1 MLAPH
6 TALAGGNYRIQRH
19 LDSGS
24 MADVYLATDTRRMV
38 DVAIKVLRPDLALD
52 TYFEKYFRREATVL
66 QKLQHPNIVR
76 YYELVR
82 EKQMLFLV
90 IEYIVGP
97 TLQQYLFRRK
107 LLPMADAFYI
117 ATALATALDFAHR
130 HHIIHR
136 DIKPSN
142 VLLADNGKVMLNDFG
157 VARDGG
163 GTTVTGVV
171 GTIAY
176 MAPEQIS
183 GADVTAAADQYALG
197 IVLWELLTGQRPFVG
212 ATAGLHGTTVS
223 ERVTEEHL
231 NHPPPT
237 GVLRAELASPLMRAL
252 AKNPSQRFSNC
263 SAMVQAM
270 LAANGVRPTT
280 PDQWIQVVQ
289 AYMPPLRIRALHNP
303 AHRLERP
310 ALQIVAAPVAPRIPQ
325 PSILRLM
332 LVASVIAAIVL
343 YWLVFI
349 VSPSAQPQIPIAN
362 SGTTSSPETLRTS
375 APTP

>member
-1 MLAPH
+1 
-6 TALAGGNYRIQRH
+6 
-19 LDSGS
+19 

-197 IVLWELLTGQRPFVG
+197 IVVWELLTGQRPFVG

-237 GVLRAELASPLMRAL
+237 RVLRAELASPLMRAL

-310 ALQIVAAPVAPRIPQ
+310 ALHIVAAPVAPRIPQ

-362 SGTTSSPETLRTS
+362 SGTTSIPETLRTS

>member
-1 MLAPH
+1 
-6 TALAGGNYRIQRH
+6 
-19 LDSGS
+19 
-24 MADVYLATDTRRMV
+24 MADVYLATDTRRMI

-197 IVLWELLTGQRPFVG
+197 IVVWELLTGQRPFVG

-237 GVLRAELASPLMRAL
+237 RVLRAELASPLMRAL

-303 AHRLERP
+303 AHSPERP
-310 ALQIVAAPVAPRIPQ
+310 ALHIVAAPVAPRIPQ
-325 PSILRLM
+325 PLILRLM

-362 SGTTSSPETLRTS
+362 SGTTSIPETLRTS